1 MPGAAYDPAKI
12 AVERLKAKQ
21 GGAAPATAPP
31 GAAEAQQ

>member
-31 GAAEAQQ
+31 VAAEAQQ